1 MIYKTAA
8 ELQSGALAN
17 LKNIDTKKLAAMASG
32 QNPAA
37 LLNNIPAH
45 LRGMLA
51 GKVDLKKVSEM
62 SFLKTENDCLNYA
75 LKNFSW
81 TQSC

>member
-1 MIYKTAA
+1 MIYKTAS

-17 LKNIDTKKLAAMASG
+17 LKNIDTKKLAAMAKG

-45 LRGMLA
+45 LRGMFA
-51 GKVDLKKVSEM
+51 GKVDLKKVSKM
-62 SFLKTENDCLNYA
+62 SF
-75 LKNFSW
+75 
-81 TQSC
+81 